1 MNLKNLFFLIILSLL
16 IVGCSSQSAA
26 APNPDTVT
34 VFAAASLTDAFTQI
48 AADFEA
54 SRPTVRVELNF
65 AGSQTLRTQI
75 EQGAGSDVFASANV
89 AHVQALVDA
98 GLAGEPTIFAQNQLA
113 VIVPAS
119 NPAALESLADLAQ
132 PGLKLVL
139 AQGSVPVGRYAR
151 KVLDKL
157 NTNPS
162 LGSAFSK
169 KVLKNLVSEEDNV
182 KSVVTKVRLGEA
194 DAGIVYAS
202 DITPAISG
210 ELRVI
215 EIPEQFNVAAHYSL
229 TVISGSAA
237 PALAQQFADFVL
249 SPQGQFTLV
258 EFGFH
263 PVPGLAGQG
272 Q

>member
-1 MNLKNLFFLIILSLL
+1 
-16 IVGCSSQSAA
+16 
-26 APNPDTVT
+26 
-34 VFAAASLTDAFTQI
+34 
-48 AADFEA
+48 
-54 SRPTVRVELNF
+54 
-65 AGSQTLRTQI
+65 
-75 EQGAGSDVFASANV
+75 
-89 AHVQALVDA
+89 
-98 GLAGEPTIFAQNQLA
+98 
-113 VIVPAS
+113 
-119 NPAALESLADLAQ
+119 
-132 PGLKLVL
+132 
-139 AQGSVPVGRYAR
+139 
-151 KVLDKL
+151 
-157 NTNPS
+157 